1 MVTVVLNGYK
11 RGQHLAKQLEAVK
24 KQTLRPKEI
33 MLWQNAGQDFDP
45 EIAGKTTWASC
56 NKNFGV
62 WARFAYALNAKTEYI
77 CVFDDD
83 TIPGKRWLENCYETI
98 QKHEGLVRIS
108 VK

>member
-11 RGQHLAKQLEAVK
+11 RGQHLETQLEAIK

-33 MLWQNAGQDFDP
+33 MLWQNAGQDFNP

-62 WARFAYALNAKTEYI
+62 WARFAYALNAKTEYV
-77 CVFDDD
+77 CVCDDD
-83 TIPGKRWLENCYETI
+83 DESFSYSAVGGVGGYDGNNIAGCE
-98 QKHEGLVRIS
+98 
-108 VK
+108 